1 MNHKEAFKIL
11 SDYKNHCEQKIKN
24 IEKEVKVK
32 ALVSSF
38 NIEFY
43 PENVKVLKA

>member
-1 MNHKEAFKIL
+1 MNDEKAYKIL
-11 SDYKNHCEQKIKN
+11 SDYTNQCEQKIKD